1 MGCPTT
7 AECFSIHSFIT
18 ARKFNL
24 TRKEFN
30 SMHKRLHRATAGIML
45 SVGLLGPFALMSA
58 ALAVQ
63 KNVATHNMQGATYN
77 PPGSG
82 GSSESKWT
90 TSVLP
95 LMRGQLGG
103 RPDEIE
109 GGTAILAL
117 QESGAVPGSAQGNLV
132 GQSVAVTINGLPN
145 TVKKYEWNPASTSTN
160 PQTYYITHW
169 DATQA
174 GNGNDRTSLAI
185 VTSFDPDSIAIS
197 HTAGMIRPLV
207 GIRHGN
213 VWYFSAHAIA
223 NSSPAANDSGIIVN
237 QAANAVAQFEI
248 EDGVP
253 AGTYSFVILADWNLP
268 PGNMAN
274 VNPPIPATAVM
285 IPPIGNTQPSTNPVN
300 PFDYMIYQNPP
311 QQPQQF
317 SVATNGFA
325 QFLQL
330 VIALLISD
338 HLPVKYRINQP

>member
-1 MGCPTT
+1 
-7 AECFSIHSFIT
+7 
-18 ARKFNL
+18 
-24 TRKEFN
+24 
-30 SMHKRLHRATAGIML
+30 
-45 SVGLLGPFALMSA
+45 MSA

-77 PPGSG
+77 PSG
-82 GSSESKWT
+82 PSSRESKWT

-95 LMRGQLGG
+95 LMQGQLGG
-103 RPDEIE
+103 RPGEIE

-117 QESGAVPGSAQGNLV
+117 QECGAVPGSALGNLV
-132 GQSVAVTINGLPN
+132 DQSPAVTINGLPN
-145 TVKKYEWNPASTSTN
+145 RVRQYEWNPAGTSRN

-185 VTSFDPDSIAIS
+185 VTSFNPDAIAIA
-197 HTAGMIRPLV
+197 HKAGMQRPLV

-213 VWYFSAHAIA
+213 VWYFSGHAIA
-223 NSSPAANDSGIIVN
+223 NPNPAVNDSGIIVN
-237 QAANAVAQFEI
+237 HAADAVALI
-248 EDGVP
+248 ETQAGVP

-274 VNPPIPATAVM
+274 VNPPIPATASMV
-285 IPPIGNTQPSTNPVN
+285 PPNGNTQPSTNPVN

-317 SVATNGFA
+317 SVATNGFGL
-325 QFLQL
+325 FFQL
-330 VIALLISD
+330 VTAL
-338 HLPVKYRINQP
+338 P